1 MQMAGHS
8 AHPVVRTT
16 PLALLWTAPALGLYG
31 LFALLP
37 LVVAVYLSC
46 VRWNGL
52 GQMVWAGAGNW
63 QSLLT
68 DGVALHAILP
78 SLEMMVLTWVIETPL
93 SLLLGVFMAGEQR
106 YRSVLS
112 VFYFV
117 PLLFSTVAL
126 GITWV
131 SLLDPNFG
139 ASVVGALSVSGLPP
153 QRLELEVT
161 ESIFVRDANQAR
173 AALEQVM
180 ALGCGAL
187 RPLEGDAAELKRMYA
202 RPGGCGVGRALLR
215 FLEEEARRLGYGALR
230 LETRRVN
237 ARAVSFYERH
247 GYARIPNYGR
257 YAGLERA
264 VCFEKRLDEGA
275 A

>member
-1 MQMAGHS
+1 MTPASRGARDAGPGTVP
-8 AHPVVRTT
+8 APVDRGAMPVRI
-16 PLALLWTAPALGLYG
+16 ALEPA
-31 LFALLP
+31 
-37 LVVAVYLSC
+37 
-46 VRWNGL
+46 
-52 GQMVWAGAGNW
+52 
-63 QSLLT
+63 T
-68 DGVALHAILP
+68 
-78 SLEMMVLTWVIETPL
+78 
-93 SLLLGVFMAGEQR
+93 GEDARQ
-106 YRSVLS
+106 
-112 VFYFV
+112 
-117 PLLFSTVAL
+117 
-126 GITWV
+126 
-131 SLLDPNFG
+131 LLDEL
-139 ASVVGALSVSGLPP
+139 SDALAAITGDSGRSSFDPADV
-153 QRLELEVT
+153 QGSRAGFAVA
-161 ESIFVRDANQAR
+161 RDAEGR
-173 AALEQVM
+173 